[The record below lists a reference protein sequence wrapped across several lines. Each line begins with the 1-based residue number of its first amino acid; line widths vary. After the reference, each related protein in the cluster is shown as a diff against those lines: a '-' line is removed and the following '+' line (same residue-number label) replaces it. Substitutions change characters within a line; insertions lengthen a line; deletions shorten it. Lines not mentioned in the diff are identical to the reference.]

1 MASWGSYVFELCRI
15 NANQGL
21 TAEIDWN
28 YTSWSRRCRKILIG
42 LVVRG
47 AKTVVVR
54 GKNRILT
61 RNRKK
66 PEMTVPISLIRE
78 AVGDDAEGKVLVLAT
93 NGHPGVS
100 VGGGTKL
107 GRVHHYGLDGV
118 LTDGRLRDYAELRT
132 YGFTAYCAG
141 EAVEAGGA
149 LITPHQANVP
159 VVLDGVGIMPGDYVL
174 ADGSGAV
181 IIPGAEIDEVL
192 LGATAVK
199 QEDARFREQ
208 IAQERASAGESA
220 RGERER

>member
-66 PEMTVPISLIRE
+66 PEMTVPISY
-78 AVGDDAEGKVLVLAT
+78 
-93 NGHPGVS
+93 GVS
-100 VGGGTKL
+100 SLPT
-107 GRVHHYGLDGV
+107 
-118 LTDGRLRDYAELRT
+118 T
-132 YGFTAYCAG
+132 YM
-141 EAVEAGGA
+141 
-149 LITPHQANVP
+149 IKP
-159 VVLDGVGIMPGDYVL
+159 
-174 ADGSGAV
+174 DGSILGYAKGQLTEEQMRNV
-181 IIPGAEIDEVL
+181 I
-192 LGATAVK
+192 
-199 QEDARFREQ
+199 EQ
-208 IAQERASAGESA
+208 AGYVA
-220 RGERER
+220 D

>member
-66 PEMTVPISLIRE
+66 PEMTVPISKENCCQVMAVFLFRQVFKKLLSRE
-78 AVGDDAEGKVLVLAT
+78 CSRSGKVEKI
-93 NGHPGVS
+93 
-100 VGGGTKL
+100 TKMW
-107 GRVHHYGLDGV
+107 YNI
-118 LTDGRLRDYAELRT
+118 
-132 YGFTAYCAG
+132 FAY
-141 EAVEAGGA
+141 
-149 LITPHQANVP
+149 
-159 VVLDGVGIMPGDYVL
+159 
-174 ADGSGAV
+174 
-181 IIPGAEIDEVL
+181 
-192 LGATAVK
+192 
-199 QEDARFREQ
+199 
-208 IAQERASAGESA
+208 
-220 RGERER
+220 

>member
-66 PEMTVPISLIRE
+66 PEMTVPISNRILTRNRKKPEMTVPISS
-78 AVGDDAEGKVLVLAT
+78 
-93 NGHPGVS
+93 PQ
-100 VGGGTKL
+100 
-107 GRVHHYGLDGV
+107 GLDAAFLV
-118 LTDGRLRDYAELRT
+118 R
-132 YGFTAYCAG
+132 
-141 EAVEAGGA
+141 
-149 LITPHQANVP
+149 
-159 VVLDGVGIMPGDYVL
+159 
-174 ADGSGAV
+174 
-181 IIPGAEIDEVL
+181 
-192 LGATAVK
+192 
-199 QEDARFREQ
+199 
-208 IAQERASAGESA
+208 RASCSA
-220 RGERER
+220 MRYQDSTAARQKEKPLAPLQSPCRWQLVVFALLIIGAAFFLDIP

>member
-66 PEMTVPISLIRE
+66 PEMTVPISFISCFIVPMFPVFT
-78 AVGDDAEGKVLVLAT
+78 AGTSGADD
-93 NGHPGVS
+93 S
-100 VGGGTKL
+100 I
-107 GRVHHYGLDGV
+107 GV
-118 LTDGRLRDYAELRT
+118 LLLEIWCAYFIPVCVLGYK
-132 YGFTAYCAG
+132 YFTG
-141 EAVEAGGA
+141 
-149 LITPHQANVP
+149 
-159 VVLDGVGIMPGDYVL
+159 M
-174 ADGSGAV
+174 
-181 IIPGAEIDEVL
+181 
-192 LGATAVK
+192 
-199 QEDARFREQ
+199 
-208 IAQERASAGESA
+208 ERKYI
-220 RGERER
+220 

>member
-66 PEMTVPISLIRE
+66 PEMTVPISHFVLNSQKPTTPNYHQPCPFFCLL
-78 AVGDDAEGKVLVLAT
+78 AVSLLLCHSV
-93 NGHPGVS
+93 VS
-100 VGGGTKL
+100 KGG
-107 GRVHHYGLDGV
+107 
-118 LTDGRLRDYAELRT
+118 RD
-132 YGFTAYCAG
+132 
-141 EAVEAGGA
+141 
-149 LITPHQANVP
+149 
-159 VVLDGVGIMPGDYVL
+159 
-174 ADGSGAV
+174 
-181 IIPGAEIDEVL
+181 
-192 LGATAVK
+192 
-199 QEDARFREQ
+199 
-208 IAQERASAGESA
+208 
-220 RGERER
+220 

>member
-66 PEMTVPISLIRE
+66 PEMTVPISQKKNRKGS
-78 AVGDDAEGKVLVLAT
+78 VTSTVMGNT
-93 NGHPGVS
+93 NS
-100 VGGGTKL
+100 VVWRLYFYLHGEKYRCT
-107 GRVHHYGLDGV
+107 GRDFFNWL
-118 LTDGRLRDYAELRT
+118 
-132 YGFTAYCAG
+132 
-141 EAVEAGGA
+141 
-149 LITPHQANVP
+149 P
-159 VVLDGVGIMPGDYVL
+159 
-174 ADGSGAV
+174 
-181 IIPGAEIDEVL
+181 
-192 LGATAVK
+192 
-199 QEDARFREQ
+199 
-208 IAQERASAGESA
+208 ASP
-220 RGERER
+220 

>member
-66 PEMTVPISLIRE
+66 PEMTVPISS
-78 AVGDDAEGKVLVLAT
+78 
-93 NGHPGVS
+93 PQ
-100 VGGGTKL
+100 
-107 GRVHHYGLDGV
+107 GLDAAFLV
-118 LTDGRLRDYAELRT
+118 R
-132 YGFTAYCAG
+132 
-141 EAVEAGGA
+141 
-149 LITPHQANVP
+149 
-159 VVLDGVGIMPGDYVL
+159 
-174 ADGSGAV
+174 
-181 IIPGAEIDEVL
+181 
-192 LGATAVK
+192 
-199 QEDARFREQ
+199 
-208 IAQERASAGESA
+208 RASCSA
-220 RGERER
+220 MRYQDSTAARQKEKPLAPLQSPCRWQLVVFALLIIGAAFFLDIP

>member
-66 PEMTVPISLIRE
+66 PEMTVPISQLKKKPCICKKTYDNPDTKYSLKE
-78 AVGDDAEGKVLVLAT
+78 GDIYFRY
-93 NGHPGVS
+93 
-100 VGGGTKL
+100 GGRSEKIK
-107 GRVHHYGLDGV
+107 YE
-118 LTDGRLRDYAELRT
+118 EL
-132 YGFTAYCAG
+132 
-141 EAVEAGGA
+141 
-149 LITPHQANVP
+149 
-159 VVLDGVGIMPGDYVL
+159 M
-174 ADGSGAV
+174 
-181 IIPGAEIDEVL
+181 
-192 LGATAVK
+192 
-199 QEDARFREQ
+199 
-208 IAQERASAGESA
+208 
-220 RGERER
+220 

>member
-66 PEMTVPISLIRE
+66 PEMTVPISPYFWPVTPTAPCLPSC
-78 AVGDDAEGKVLVLAT
+78 L
-93 NGHPGVS
+93 
-100 VGGGTKL
+100 
-107 GRVHHYGLDGV
+107 
-118 LTDGRLRDYAELRT
+118 LR
-132 YGFTAYCAG
+132 G
-141 EAVEAGGA
+141 
-149 LITPHQANVP
+149 
-159 VVLDGVGIMPGDYVL
+159 
-174 ADGSGAV
+174 
-181 IIPGAEIDEVL
+181 
-192 LGATAVK
+192 
-199 QEDARFREQ
+199 
-208 IAQERASAGESA
+208 RASAPPSLPLC
-220 RGERER
+220 

>member
-66 PEMTVPISLIRE
+66 PEMTVPISKQKRAQKKQPSLIPCH
-78 AVGDDAEGKVLVLAT
+78 T
-93 NGHPGVS
+93 
-100 VGGGTKL
+100 
-107 GRVHHYGLDGV
+107 
-118 LTDGRLRDYAELRT
+118 LT
-132 YGFTAYCAG
+132 
-141 EAVEAGGA
+141 
-149 LITPHQANVP
+149 I
-159 VVLDGVGIMPGDYVL
+159 
-174 ADGSGAV
+174 
-181 IIPGAEIDEVL
+181 
-192 LGATAVK
+192 
-199 QEDARFREQ
+199 
-208 IAQERASAGESA
+208 
-220 RGERER
+220 

>member
-66 PEMTVPISLIRE
+66 PEMTVPISNYTGETEQEQEPRII
-78 AVGDDAEGKVLVLAT
+78 AET
-93 NGHPGVS
+93 
-100 VGGGTKL
+100 GTK
-107 GRVHHYGLDGV
+107 
-118 LTDGRLRDYAELRT
+118 
-132 YGFTAYCAG
+132 
-141 EAVEAGGA
+141 
-149 LITPHQANVP
+149 
-159 VVLDGVGIMPGDYVL
+159 
-174 ADGSGAV
+174 
-181 IIPGAEIDEVL
+181 
-192 LGATAVK
+192 K
-199 QEDARFREQ
+199 
-208 IAQERASAGESA
+208 
-220 RGERER
+220 

>member
-66 PEMTVPISLIRE
+66 PEMTVPISLVVRG
-78 AVGDDAEGKVLVLAT
+78 AKTVVVRGK
-93 NGHPGVS
+93 N
-100 VGGGTKL
+100 
-107 GRVHHYGLDGV
+107 RI
-118 LTDGRLRDYAELRT
+118 LTRNRKKPEMT
-132 YGFTAYCAG
+132 
-141 EAVEAGGA
+141 
-149 LITPHQANVP
+149 VP
-159 VVLDGVGIMPGDYVL
+159 I
-174 ADGSGAV
+174 S
-181 IIPGAEIDEVL
+181 
-192 LGATAVK
+192 
-199 QEDARFREQ
+199 
-208 IAQERASAGESA
+208 
-220 RGERER
+220 

>member
-66 PEMTVPISLIRE
+66 PEMTVPISPGERPGLR
-78 AVGDDAEGKVLVLAT
+78 AVGQ
-93 NGHPGVS
+93 
-100 VGGGTKL
+100 
-107 GRVHHYGLDGV
+107 GLQPKA
-118 LTDGRLRDYAELRT
+118 DGRRA
-132 YGFTAYCAG
+132 
-141 EAVEAGGA
+141 
-149 LITPHQANVP
+149 P
-159 VVLDGVGIMPGDYVL
+159 V
-174 ADGSGAV
+174 S
-181 IIPGAEIDEVL
+181 PGAWSDRL
-192 LGATAVK
+192 
-199 QEDARFREQ
+199 
-208 IAQERASAGESA
+208 
-220 RGERER
+220 

>member
-66 PEMTVPISLIRE
+66 PEMTVPISQLL
-78 AVGDDAEGKVLVLAT
+78 K
-93 NGHPGVS
+93 N
-100 VGGGTKL
+100 
-107 GRVHHYGLDGV
+107 
-118 LTDGRLRDYAELRT
+118 
-132 YGFTAYCAG
+132 
-141 EAVEAGGA
+141 
-149 LITPHQANVP
+149 
-159 VVLDGVGIMPGDYVL
+159 MP
-174 ADGSGAV
+174 
-181 IIPGAEIDEVL
+181 
-192 LGATAVK
+192 
-199 QEDARFREQ
+199 
-208 IAQERASAGESA
+208 
-220 RGERER
+220 

>member
-66 PEMTVPISLIRE
+66 PEMTVPISYYWCLFFFFTFSFR
-78 AVGDDAEGKVLVLAT
+78 VK
-93 NGHPGVS
+93 
-100 VGGGTKL
+100 GG
-107 GRVHHYGLDGV
+107 
-118 LTDGRLRDYAELRT
+118 
-132 YGFTAYCAG
+132 
-141 EAVEAGGA
+141 
-149 LITPHQANVP
+149 
-159 VVLDGVGIMPGDYVL
+159 
-174 ADGSGAV
+174 
-181 IIPGAEIDEVL
+181 
-192 LGATAVK
+192 
-199 QEDARFREQ
+199 
-208 IAQERASAGESA
+208 
-220 RGERER
+220 

>member
-66 PEMTVPISLIRE
+66 PEMTVPIRHQKTSLTHVVDSLGSTRFNSTIPLR
-78 AVGDDAEGKVLVLAT
+78 
-93 NGHPGVS
+93 
-100 VGGGTKL
+100 KL
-107 GRVHHYGLDGV
+107 TQD
-118 LTDGRLRDYAELRT
+118 
-132 YGFTAYCAG
+132 
-141 EAVEAGGA
+141 
-149 LITPHQANVP
+149 
-159 VVLDGVGIMPGDYVL
+159 
-174 ADGSGAV
+174 
-181 IIPGAEIDEVL
+181 
-192 LGATAVK
+192 
-199 QEDARFREQ
+199 
-208 IAQERASAGESA
+208 
-220 RGERER
+220 

>member
-66 PEMTVPISLIRE
+66 PEMTVPISK
-78 AVGDDAEGKVLVLAT
+78 VGKKVIHA
-93 NGHPGVS
+93 NP
-100 VGGGTKL
+100 KL
-107 GRVHHYGLDGV
+107 FQPY
-118 LTDGRLRDYAELRT
+118 LRRNRKLSK
-132 YGFTAYCAG
+132 F
-141 EAVEAGGA
+141 
-149 LITPHQANVP
+149 P
-159 VVLDGVGIMPGDYVL
+159 MPGPSCANKVGHGCYRKSMKL
-174 ADGSGAV
+174 TRLS
-181 IIPGAEIDEVL
+181 
-192 LGATAVK
+192 
-199 QEDARFREQ
+199 
-208 IAQERASAGESA
+208 AQNA
-220 RGERER
+220 RGQCRLWR

>member
-66 PEMTVPISLIRE
+66 PEMTVPISNLRVE
-78 AVGDDAEGKVLVLAT
+78 RWWKYKSTRVYHRQHSRFTSESA
-93 NGHPGVS
+93 S
-100 VGGGTKL
+100 VT
-107 GRVHHYGLDGV
+107 
-118 LTDGRLRDYAELRT
+118 YA
-132 YGFTAYCAG
+132 
-141 EAVEAGGA
+141 
-149 LITPHQANVP
+149 
-159 VVLDGVGIMPGDYVL
+159 GIMLWLSKYF
-174 ADGSGAV
+174 
-181 IIPGAEIDEVL
+181 
-192 LGATAVK
+192 TY
-199 QEDARFREQ
+199 
-208 IAQERASAGESA
+208 
-220 RGERER
+220 

>member
-66 PEMTVPISLIRE
+66 PEMTVPIS
-78 AVGDDAEGKVLVLAT
+78 
-93 NGHPGVS
+93 
-100 VGGGTKL
+100 
-107 GRVHHYGLDGV
+107 YGMI
-118 LTDGRLRDYAELRT
+118 YAM
-132 YGFTAYCAG
+132 Y
-141 EAVEAGGA
+141 
-149 LITPHQANVP
+149 
-159 VVLDGVGIMPGDYVL
+159 
-174 ADGSGAV
+174 
-181 IIPGAEIDEVL
+181 IIPNRDVFTLRIYV
-192 LGATAVK
+192 VI
-199 QEDARFREQ
+199 ARAGLSWLEKEEP
-208 IAQERASAGESA
+208 ASMRA
-220 RGERER
+220 

>member
-66 PEMTVPISLIRE
+66 PEMTVPISFPADRNSQKAKKNVGKDKQICIHSVSADIN
-78 AVGDDAEGKVLVLAT
+78 AVSG
-93 NGHPGVS
+93 S
-100 VGGGTKL
+100 VW
-107 GRVHHYGLDGV
+107 
-118 LTDGRLRDYAELRT
+118 RLRQRHNRQ
-132 YGFTAYCAG
+132 FC
-141 EAVEAGGA
+141 GG
-149 LITPHQANVP
+149 
-159 VVLDGVGIMPGDYVL
+159 
-174 ADGSGAV
+174 S
-181 IIPGAEIDEVL
+181 
-192 LGATAVK
+192 K
-199 QEDARFREQ
+199 RF
-208 IAQERASAGESA
+208 
-220 RGERER
+220 

>member
-66 PEMTVPISLIRE
+66 PEMTVPISLL
-78 AVGDDAEGKVLVLAT
+78 AVAKNAKMDGKKAEK
-93 NGHPGVS
+93 
-100 VGGGTKL
+100 
-107 GRVHHYGLDGV
+107 
-118 LTDGRLRDYAELRT
+118 
-132 YGFTAYCAG
+132 
-141 EAVEAGGA
+141 
-149 LITPHQANVP
+149 
-159 VVLDGVGIMPGDYVL
+159 
-174 ADGSGAV
+174 
-181 IIPGAEIDEVL
+181 
-192 LGATAVK
+192 
-199 QEDARFREQ
+199 
-208 IAQERASAGESA
+208 IASDIKKTVDQDLSCYL
-220 RGERER
+220 

>member
-66 PEMTVPISLIRE
+66 PEMTVPISPHPPQRAGQRE
-78 AVGDDAEGKVLVLAT
+78 TACQWIAVAPMSP
-93 NGHPGVS
+93 PGW
-100 VGGGTKL
+100 
-107 GRVHHYGLDGV
+107 VH
-118 LTDGRLRDYAELRT
+118 R
-132 YGFTAYCAG
+132 
-141 EAVEAGGA
+141 
-149 LITPHQANVP
+149 
-159 VVLDGVGIMPGDYVL
+159 
-174 ADGSGAV
+174 
-181 IIPGAEIDEVL
+181 
-192 LGATAVK
+192 
-199 QEDARFREQ
+199 
-208 IAQERASAGESA
+208 
-220 RGERER
+220 